1 MKNNLINTFVESRL
15 NQVIINKI
23 NTYSIKDINEAY
35 NLQEIVNKK
44 LSSSGLGEVIGYKI
58 GCTNRSIQKELG
70 VNNPIFG
77 PIFKN
82 KIFENN
88 KKVSIK
94 QFIKVGVECEIY
106 VTISKDINENTNFN
120 INNIQNFIGN
130 YGVSLELVENRF
142 FDIKKNK
149 IEHVII
155 DGSLGNSI
163 ILGKGISN
171 NLGNFSKFIGRL
183 FINNKEVYSN
193 FADTILG
200 DPLNALLWYFDQKLY
215 LNKIIK
221 KNEIISLGSITPL
234 LWIDG
239 PCNVKAVIDG
249 LGECSINF
257 IN

>member
-1 MKNNLINTFVESRL
+1 MNNKLINTIVESRL
-15 NQVIINKI
+15 NQVLINELDS
-23 NTYSIKDINEAY
+23 YSINNVNEAY
-35 NLQEIVNKK
+35 NLQEIVNAR
-44 LSSSGLGEVIGYKI
+44 LSTSGLGEVIGYKI
-58 GCTNRSIQKELG
+58 GCTNKSIQKELG

-82 KIFENN
+82 RIFENN

-149 IEHVII
+149 IEHIII

-163 ILGKGISN
+163 ILGNEISN
-171 NLGNFSKFIGRL
+171 NSINFSKLIGKL
-183 FINNKEVYSN
+183 LINKKEVYANS
-193 FADTILG
+193 ASTILG
-200 DPLNALLWYFDQKLY
+200 DPLNALLWYFDQKLS
-215 LNKIIK
+215 LNKFIK

-234 LWIDG
+234 LWIDY
-239 PCNVKAVIDG
+239 PCNVEAVIDG
-249 LGECSINF
+249 LGKCSINF
-257 IN
+257 VD

>member
-1 MKNNLINTFVESRL
+1 MYNKLINTIVESRL
-15 NQVIINKI
+15 NQVLINEPDS
-23 NTYSIKDINEAY
+23 YSINNVNEAY
-35 NLQEIVNKK
+35 NLQEIVNAR
-44 LSSSGLGEVIGYKI
+44 LSTSGLGEVIGYKI
-58 GCTNRSIQKELG
+58 GCTNKSIQKELG

-82 KIFENN
+82 RIFENN

-94 QFIKVGVECEIY
+94 EFIKVGVECEIY

-163 ILGKGISN
+163 ILGKENSN
-171 NLGNFSKFIGRL
+171 NSGNFSKFIGRL

-200 DPLNALLWYFDQKLY
+200 DPLNALLWYFDQKLN
-215 LNKIIK
+215 LNNFIK
-221 KNEIISLGSITPL
+221 KGEIISLGSITPL
-234 LWIDG
+234 IWIDS
-239 PCNVKAVIDG
+239 PCNVKAVIDD

>member
-1 MKNNLINTFVESRL
+1 MNNKLINTIVESRL
-15 NQVIINKI
+15 NQVLINELDS
-23 NTYSIKDINEAY
+23 YSINNVNEAY
-35 NLQEIVNKK
+35 NLQEIVNAR
-44 LSSSGLGEVIGYKI
+44 LSTSGLGEVIGYKI
-58 GCTNRSIQKELG
+58 GCTNKSIQKELG

-82 KIFENN
+82 RIFENN

-149 IEHVII
+149 IEHIII

-163 ILGKGISN
+163 ILGNEISN
-171 NLGNFSKFIGRL
+171 NSINFSKLIGKL
-183 FINNKEVYSN
+183 LINKKEVYANS
-193 FADTILG
+193 ASTILG
-200 DPLNALLWYFDQKLY
+200 DPLNALLWYFDQKLS
-215 LNKIIK
+215 LNKFIK

-234 LWIDG
+234 LWIDY
-239 PCNVKAVIDG
+239 PCNVEAVIDG
-249 LGECSINF
+249 LGNCSINF
-257 IN
+257 VD